1 MTSYTFLFVY
11 SLFHSTL
18 LFLIYINHITKW
30 YAWEEALTMDGS
42 YHCFTFMHSFF
53 FFVSLSVFLF
63 VSFPSLSLPLTLQYI
78 RIVHKNVRS
87 VYSILLRPIVVMH
100 HCYFL
105 MIIIETVF
113 HFVVI
118 DLEVRAHERI
128 LLGTLVAWEMDN
140 FDKILRFSFLKYFL
154 CMLGTFRYRGWL

>member
-1 MTSYTFLFVY
+1 
-11 SLFHSTL
+11 
-18 LFLIYINHITKW
+18 
-30 YAWEEALTMDGS
+30 
-42 YHCFTFMHSFF
+42 MHSFF

-128 LLGTLVAWEMDN
+128 LLGTLVA
-140 FDKILRFSFLKYFL
+140 
-154 CMLGTFRYRGWL
+154 

>member
-1 MTSYTFLFVY
+1 MKHKRWIVV
-11 SLFHSTL
+11 
-18 LFLIYINHITKW
+18 II
-30 YAWEEALTMDGS
+30 AL
-42 YHCFTFMHSFF
+42 HLCIHFF

-128 LLGTLVAWEMDN
+128 LLGTLVA
-140 FDKILRFSFLKYFL
+140 
-154 CMLGTFRYRGWL
+154 